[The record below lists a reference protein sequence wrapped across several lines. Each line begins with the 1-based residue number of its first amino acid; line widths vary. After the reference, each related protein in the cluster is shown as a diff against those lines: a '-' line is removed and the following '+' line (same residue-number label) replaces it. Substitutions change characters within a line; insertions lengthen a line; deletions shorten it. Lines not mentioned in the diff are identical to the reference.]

1 MITDFK
7 ELVVACKE
15 EAEERQY
22 NSVYLSRLQAGW
34 ERIQTWMDVQGLTQY
49 SRDVGIRFCSEELG
63 GYLSRKDMND
73 ADRSTL
79 RAARMLFS
87 YQEDGDFEL
96 RAPRIDHILSGPVGN
111 AANHYL
117 ESRKKVLSNASY
129 RDKKL
134 YLSQISE
141 FFQHED
147 ITLDELTPDL
157 IEAFFEHMHYSLAS
171 RHNCSG
177 CLRGFLR
184 YCYDTGITTK
194 DMSVF
199 VLPDNYK
206 KNCKLPTTYEEDE
219 IRAML
224 AAVERASAIGK
235 RDYLI
240 LLLAAEYGWRSMDI
254 TNFCFDNIDWD
265 NNRIIFAQHKTDVI
279 VEYPLLSSVGNAV
292 IDYLKHGRP
301 ESKAEQIIVAHV
313 NGRRGEPLSSPTI
326 HSIVTRYMR
335 KANIPDWQNKKHGA
349 HSLRHSLA
357 TNLLKKN
364 IPMPIIS
371 TVMGHQNT
379 STTSIYISL
388 DIEKLRKCAIPI
400 PPVHSH
406 YYSTEVKEG

>member
-1 MITDFK
+1 MIMDFK
-7 ELVVACKE
+7 ELVSACRQV
-15 EAEERQY
+15 AEERQY
-22 NSVYLSRLQAGW
+22 HSVYLDRIQAGW
-34 ERIQTWMDVQGLTQY
+34 DRIQAWMDIQGLTQY
-49 SRDVGIRFCSEELG
+49 SRDVGIRFCCEELG
-63 GYLSRKDMND
+63 GYLSRSDMND
-73 ADRSTL
+73 EERTTL

-96 RAPRIDHILSGPVGN
+96 RAPRIEHILSGTVGDV
-111 AANHYL
+111 ANHYL
-117 ESRKKVLSNASY
+117 ESRKNVLSNASY

-134 YLSQISE
+134 YLCHISE
-141 FFQHED
+141 HFQHEK
-147 ITLDELTPDL
+147 ITLDELTSDQ
-157 IEAFFEHMHYSLAS
+157 IESFFDHMHYSLAS
-171 RHNCSG
+171 RHNCAG

-184 YCYDTGITTK
+184 YCYDMGITAK

-206 KNCKLPTTYEEDE
+206 KNCKLPTTYEEGE
-219 IRAML
+219 IRAMI

-254 TNFCFDNIDWD
+254 TNFCFGNIDWD
-265 NNRIIFAQHKTDVI
+265 KNRIIFAQHKTDMI
-279 VEYPLLSSVGNAV
+279 VEYPLLSSVGNAI

-301 ESKAEQIIVAHV
+301 ESKAEQIIVAHT
-313 NGRRGEPLSSPTI
+313 NGHRGEPLSSPTI

-335 KANIPDWQNKKHGA
+335 KANISNWQNKRHGA

-379 STTSIYISL
+379 STTSIYLSL
-388 DIEKLRKCAIPI
+388 NVEKLRKCAIPI
-400 PPVHSH
+400 PPIRSP
-406 YYSTEVKEG
+406 YYTMEVKEE

>member
-1 MITDFK
+1 MITDFR
-7 ELVVACKE
+7 ELVGACRQ

-22 NSVYLSRLQAGW
+22 NSVYLERIQAGW
-34 ERIQTWMDVQGLTQY
+34 NRIQTWMDAQGLAQY
-49 SRDVGIRFCSEELG
+49 SREIGLRFCSEELG
-63 GYLSRKDMND
+63 GYLSRQGMTNEDHC
-73 ADRSTL
+73 TL
-79 RAARMLFS
+79 RAARMLIS

-96 RAPRIDHILSGPVGN
+96 RAPRIEHILSGPVGD

-117 ESRKKVLSNASY
+117 ESRKNVLSNPSY

-134 YLSQISE
+134 YLCHISE
-141 FFQHED
+141 YCQQED
-147 ITLDELTPDL
+147 ITLDELTSDE

-171 RHNCSG
+171 RHNCAG

-184 YCYDTGITTK
+184 YCYDTRITAR
-194 DMSVF
+194 DMSAF

-224 AAVERASAIGK
+224 AAVERSSAIGK

-254 TNFCFDNIDWD
+254 TSFCFGNIDWD
-265 NNRIIFAQHKTDVI
+265 RNKIVFIQHKTCAI

-301 ESKAEQIIVAHV
+301 ESNAEQIIVAHT
-313 NGRRGEPLSSPTI
+313 NGHRGEPLSSPTI
-326 HSIVTRYMR
+326 HSIVTRYIR
-335 KANIPDWQNKKHGA
+335 KANIPNWQNKKHGA

-388 DIEKLRKCAIPI
+388 DVEKLRKCSIPI
-400 PPVHSH
+400 PPIHSP
-406 YYSTEVKEG
+406 YYTMEVNER